1 MDQTVMS
8 FALAFATELVYRKYP
23 SLCLGSKDL

>member
-8 FALAFATELVYRKYP
+8 FALAFATELVYGKYP
-23 SLCLGSKDL
+23 LCLGSRDL

>member
-8 FALAFATELVYRKYP
+8 FALAFATELVYGKYP
-23 SLCLGSKDL
+23 SLCLGSRDL

>member
-8 FALAFATELVYRKYP
+8 FALAFATELVYGKYP
-23 SLCLGSKDL
+23 TLCLGSRDL